1 MPDTLVFFYSAIK
14 ILVFLLIKFKIL
26 PDMSNKKTFVKNNKY
41 IFPEHGRCMHERWL
55 AERHNEYYYKLA
67 KKMDYRSRASFK
79 LMQIDDRF
87 NIFKDGDRVV
97 DLGAAPGGWLQVAK
111 ERVGEEGFVIGVDLR
126 PIKRIEGVPTIIGDI
141 TEDVTMKKLLDMFE
155 GRADVILSDMA
166 PNIGGHY
173 STDHARSINL
183 CTYAIDVCDRILKK
197 NGKLVMKV
205 FYGDMFPSL
214 LSELESRFQSVKVHS
229 PDASRPTSSEVYVIS
244 KGFLAN
250 KRKELVIPE
259 PVEKKKQF
267 TVKGN
272 FS

>member
-1 MPDTLVFFYSAIK
+1 
-14 ILVFLLIKFKIL
+14 
-26 PDMSNKKTFVKNNKY
+26 
-41 IFPEHGRCMHERWL
+41 MHERWL
-55 AERHNEYYYKLA
+55 EERHHEYYYKLA
-67 KKMDYRSRASFK
+67 KKLDYRSRASFK

-126 PIKRIEGVPTIIGDI
+126 PIKRLEGVTTITGDI
-141 TEDVTMKKLLDMFE
+141 TEDRTMKRLLDLFE
-155 GRADVILSDMA
+155 GQADVILSDMA

-183 CTYAIDVCDRILKK
+183 CMYAVNVCDRILKK

-214 LSELESRFQSVKVHS
+214 KRELEDRFQSVKVHS
-229 PDASRPTSSEVYVIS
+229 PDASRPTSSEVYVIC
-244 KGFLAN
+244 KGFRAQ
-250 KRKELVIPE
+250 KKVELIIE
-259 PVEKKKQF
+259 PPKVKKKEF

-272 FS
+272 LS